1 MKIGFLG
8 LSHLGI
14 NYLAAS
20 AAKGFKVVGFDYNKN
35 LINNLVS
42 DKIHINEPNLLQKI
56 KKYKKN
62 ICFTNE
68 IKNFAGCKII
78 FISSDVPTNI
88 KGKSN
93 LKLIKKDIN
102 KLKKKFSNKNLVIM
116 SQVMPGFTESLNWD
130 KNKLFHQ
137 VETLIFGKAYMRA
150 FKPERIILGVKNIS
164 NKINKDV
171 LNFYKKFNCPII
183 KTNYKTSE
191 LIKISINLYLI
202 STVTTTNV
210 ISSIC
215 EKIGADWQN
224 ISDAL
229 KLDKRIGKFAYLKP
243 GLGISGG
250 NLERDLFSITEV
262 AKKNNLDT
270 NLFKTWEN
278 NSINQKKW
286 IYKIYNKF
294 IKNPKNKKLGVLG
307 LTYKE
312 NTNSLKNSP
321 SINLIKKIKNVSFYA
336 YDPSIKSTK
345 FKHLILCKSIEE
357 VINKTRVLFILTP
370 WKNFKNINIKILT
383 KNKISIVVDPFGML
397 TKYLNRFK
405 QNKIKY
411 FSLI

>member
-1 MKIGFLG
+1 M
-8 LSHLGI
+8 
-14 NYLAAS
+14 
-20 AAKGFKVVGFDYNKN
+20 
-35 LINNLVS
+35 
-42 DKIHINEPNLLQKI
+42 
-56 KKYKKN
+56 
-62 ICFTNE
+62 
-68 IKNFAGCKII
+68 
-78 FISSDVPTNI
+78 
-88 KGKSN
+88 
-93 LKLIKKDIN
+93 
-102 KLKKKFSNKNLVIM
+102 
-116 SQVMPGFTESLNWD
+116 
-130 KNKLFHQ
+130 
-137 VETLIFGKAYMRA
+137 
-150 FKPERIILGVKNIS
+150 
-164 NKINKDV
+164 
-171 LNFYKKFNCPII
+171 
-183 KTNYKTSE
+183 
-191 LIKISINLYLI
+191 I

-286 IYKIYNKF
+286 IYKIYNRF

-336 YDPSIKSTK
+336 YDPSIKNTK

-370 WKNFKNINIKILT
+370 WKNFKNINIKILI

-397 TKYLNRFK
+397 NKYLNRFK